1 MCSREHNMCFDRYEM
16 GPHHAHIGAI
26 SFCQSDAAVF
36 HDPLVRPPLLSAV
49 AGVVAEPPGAVHQH
63 LLGQNLQKARLK
75 GKDEALHQVLAGVSF
90 MQFNLCICVITSI
103 FVSLLHFWKILNL

>member
-1 MCSREHNMCFDRYEM
+1 M
-16 GPHHAHIGAI
+16 
-26 SFCQSDAAVF
+26 F

-49 AGVVAEPPGAVHQH
+49 TGVVAEPPGTVHQH

-75 GKDEALHQVLAGVSF
+75 DKDDALLDGVRF

-103 FVSLLHFWKILNL
+103 FVCIYFWKILHL